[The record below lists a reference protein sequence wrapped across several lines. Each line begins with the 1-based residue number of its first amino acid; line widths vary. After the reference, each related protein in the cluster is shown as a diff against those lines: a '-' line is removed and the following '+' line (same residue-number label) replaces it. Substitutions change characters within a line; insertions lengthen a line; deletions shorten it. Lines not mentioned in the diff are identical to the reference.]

1 MPVLRDY
8 ELMFIISPEVV
19 ENDLSGVIE
28 RVSQSVNRAGGEV
41 AGAQPW
47 GRRRLTYP
55 IRHFREGSYVLMRL
69 KLDPKQ
75 MTPLERSLALTE
87 EVIRHLLVR
96 LDVKEKLS
104 GKRAETVVT
113 VVSEAKG
120 ESE

>member
-8 ELMFIISPEVV
+8 ELMFIVSPEVV
-19 ENDLSGVIE
+19 ENDLSGVVE
-28 RVSQSVNRAGGEV
+28 RVSQMVSTAGGEV
-41 AGAQPW
+41 TGAQPW

-55 IRHFREGSYVLMRL
+55 IRHFREGWYVLMRL
-69 KLDPKQ
+69 RLDPKA
-75 MTPLERSLALTE
+75 MALLERSLALTE

-96 LDVKEKLS
+96 LEIKEKVS
-104 GKRAETVVT
+104 SKRAET